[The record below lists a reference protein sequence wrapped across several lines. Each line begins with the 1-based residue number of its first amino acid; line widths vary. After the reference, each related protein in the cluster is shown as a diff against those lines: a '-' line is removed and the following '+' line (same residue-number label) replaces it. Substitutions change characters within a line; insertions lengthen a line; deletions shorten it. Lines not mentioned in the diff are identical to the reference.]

1 MRRSITYALLS
12 IHQVGL
18 LSRLQHPNIIGY
30 HDAFLEDGQLCIVM
44 ELASGSMLNRAVL
57 AVPWHGSAMLGS
69 GRLAAPG
76 GSRHL
81 RREVGPLGTATAL
94 GDRASRFQSRRFHR
108 L

>member
-44 ELASGSMLNRAVL
+44 ELASGSMVKGAVL
-57 AVPWHGSAMLGS
+57 AVPSSAQGIW
-69 GRLAAPG
+69 RLRA
-76 GSRHL
+76 
-81 RREVGPLGTATAL
+81 
-94 GDRASRFQSRRFHR
+94 DRDT
-108 L
+108 